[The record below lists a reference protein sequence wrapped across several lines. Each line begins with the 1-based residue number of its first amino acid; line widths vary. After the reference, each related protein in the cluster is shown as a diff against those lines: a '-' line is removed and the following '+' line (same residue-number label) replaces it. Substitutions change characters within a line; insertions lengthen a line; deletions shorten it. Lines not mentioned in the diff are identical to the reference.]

1 MPFPFVYVCDLLE
14 DLRHL
19 YNHVMPLLPKDLDQ
33 RTTEITLRWLKRHRG
48 LLDATATDD
57 DCVILTLQPEKRTDR
72 IYGLDEWS
80 LENIIARVLNLPKRH
95 CQDLQRWRNGPA
107 QGDLASC
114 VERVMEN
121 MAHVKH
127 RLAIKAQACAVTVEM
142 VDEYLLR
149 IASQNKDSSAE
160 VRSLTLGSMQYDTID
175 TLGELYQR
183 LASREAKWLTRLILK
198 NISPVKFP
206 DSLACRSN
214 HSFLPRC
221 VQVRAQFSSSIPV
234 KLRREGPGSLKLA
247 SSLRSVDSLLPTP
260 PATALGSLSPP
271 AGNAI
276 CRSDIISP
284 GVNATETAFSSLVML
299 NRCPQTGKKY
309 RRIALV
315 ESRRANDAA
324 EFMRRIESLDLKTP
338 QREKLW
344 VEVYDW
350 RILECVGKVDQGKE
364 LTYDP
369 WRRCW
374 IGAV

>member
-1 MPFPFVYVCDLLE
+1 M
-14 DLRHL
+14 
-19 YNHVMPLLPKDLDQ
+19 
-33 RTTEITLRWLKRHRG
+33 
-48 LLDATATDD
+48 
-57 DCVILTLQPEKRTDR
+57 
-72 IYGLDEWS
+72 
-80 LENIIARVLNLPKRH
+80 
-95 CQDLQRWRNGPA
+95 
-107 QGDLASC
+107 
-114 VERVMEN
+114 
-121 MAHVKH
+121 
-127 RLAIKAQACAVTVEM
+127 AIKAQAYAVTVEM

-160 VRSLTLGSMQYDTID
+160 VRSLAPGSMQYDTIN

-183 LASREAKWLTRLILK
+183 LTSREAKWLTRLILK

-206 DSLACRSN
+206 DSLACQSN

-260 PATALGSLSPP
+260 PATALGPLSPP

-284 GVNATETAFSSLVML
+284 GVNATETVIMKHCSPAIGYQNNSKFSDNSSPQVFVKGKGICRLAGQTCPLSNCLFILAPCISTTPWLIENLLPWHGVSYATSLKAFSSLVMP

-315 ESRRANDAA
+315 ESRRPNDAA

-338 QREKLW
+338 QREKIC

-350 RILECVGKVDQGKE
+350 RILECIGKVDQGKE

-374 IGAV
+374 IGVV